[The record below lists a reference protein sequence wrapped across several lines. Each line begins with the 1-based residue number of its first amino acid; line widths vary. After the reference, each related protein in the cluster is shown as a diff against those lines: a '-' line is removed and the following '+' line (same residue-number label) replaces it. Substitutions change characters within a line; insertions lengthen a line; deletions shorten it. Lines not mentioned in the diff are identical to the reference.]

1 MLLTMSSSITDVSS
15 TRVETFLRDL
25 RSSIHLNRK
34 MNPYTGLW
42 RDVSNCTTM
51 DRPLQWGCLPA
62 ARDLLFQTA
71 GRERER
77 KQNYQPHVTRSDRP
91 YHKSPVTQGTP
102 MLMLRTAGELENPG
116 V

>member
-51 DRPLQWGCLPA
+51 DRPLQWGCS
-62 ARDLLFQTA
+62 ARCQ
-71 GRERER
+71 RPSVSNRRQRER
-77 KQNYQPHVTRSDRP
+77 KQNYQPHVTRSDHP